1 MLTVTQQ
8 IWTAN
13 LLLLLHAV
21 AVGITVGGFVAMLT
35 GRFARFHRRDYF
47 AWAFIICCGGQILS
61 LVLTGG
67 CVFTQWERVLRQQFS
82 LWPTDASRGSYDPA
96 KLAAKDHCGVVRP
109 SQGSKAG
116 PDREL
121 LVLRQQADPQA
132 TFVHTFLQEYP
143 PFLPAWLVN
152 AVPIIALG
160 GLCGASIQIYPAL
173 RRKRQ
178 EREKSIH

>member
-21 AVGITVGGFVAMLT
+21 VVGVTVGGFVAMLT
-35 GRFARFHRRDYF
+35 GRFARFHPRDYF
-47 AWAFIICCGGQILS
+47 AWAFIVCCGGQILS
-61 LVLTGG
+61 LLLTGG
-67 CVFTQWERVLRQQFS
+67 CVFTQWER
-82 LWPTDASRGSYDPA
+82 A
-96 KLAAKDHCGVVRP
+96 
-109 SQGSKAG
+109 
-116 PDREL
+116 
-121 LVLRQQADPQA
+121 LRQQADPQA
-132 TFVHTFLQEYP
+132 TFAHTFLQEYL
-143 PFLPAWLVN
+143 PFLPGWLVN

>member
-35 GRFARFHRRDYF
+35 GRFARFHPRDYF
-47 AWAFIICCGGQILS
+47 AWAFIICGFGQIPS
-61 LVLTGG
+61 LLLTGG
-67 CVFTQWERVLRQQFS
+67 YIFTQWER
-82 LWPTDASRGSYDPA
+82 
-96 KLAAKDHCGVVRP
+96 
-109 SQGSKAG
+109 
-116 PDREL
+116 
-121 LVLRQQADPQA
+121 VLRQQADPQA

-143 PFLPAWLVN
+143 PFLPGWLVN